1 MKRILIVEA
10 NAGPPGSLSQLAAR
24 AFPAAQVVHTSSAT
38 AAASKMDRL
47 VSMLLVDSLLTDGDA
62 QGVIRSLRAQHP
74 NALAVVFTRSAD
86 DEGLF
91 PALREGAFGYLLRTQ
106 PAEDLVAALRQI
118 AQGEP
123 ALAPPFSRRVLLY
136 FSGGGC
142 VMQANSSRASDA
154 ELNARET
161 EVLQRVAQGYTLP
174 EIAAQLSLSRH
185 TVADYLKKI
194 YRKLNVSSRAE
205 AALEAARRGLVR
217 P

>member
-10 NAGPPGSLSQLAAR
+10 TSAPPTGLSLVAAR
-24 AFPAAQVVHTSSAT
+24 AFPAAELIHAAS
-38 AAASKMDRL
+38 AAAAALRMNRP
-47 VSMLLVDSLLTDGDA
+47 VGMLLVDALLPDGDA
-62 QGVIRSLRAQHP
+62 PAVIRTLRDLHP
-74 NALAVVFTRSAD
+74 NALAVVFSACIED
-86 DEGLF
+86 QGFF
-91 PALREGAFGYLLRTQ
+91 PALREGAIGYLLKTQ
-106 PAEDLVAALRQI
+106 PVEALVAALRQI

-123 ALAPPFSRRVLLY
+123 VLAPPFSRRMLLY
-136 FSGGGC
+136 FSGGDC
-142 VMQANSSRASDA
+142 AMQGTLVRPNGV

-161 EVLQRVAQGYTLP
+161 EVLQRVAKGYTLP

-185 TVADYLKKI
+185 TVADYLKKT

>member
-47 VSMLLVDSLLTDGDA
+47 VSMLLVDSQLTDGDA

-118 AQGEP
+118 A
-123 ALAPPFSRRVLLY
+123 
-136 FSGGGC
+136 
-142 VMQANSSRASDA
+142 
-154 ELNARET
+154 
-161 EVLQRVAQGYTLP
+161 
-174 EIAAQLSLSRH
+174 
-185 TVADYLKKI
+185 
-194 YRKLNVSSRAE
+194 
-205 AALEAARRGLVR
+205 
-217 P
+217 